1 MLTRFAL
8 CTAVHSE
15 AFKRIIGD
23 EKLSYAIGVAFAIY
37 YAILKNS
44 RRKYRSNER
53 SDSNGKKFY
62 QNRKNNADFNRFD
75 KIISFGRIEIRINS
89 KTGKAWLK
97 LGEDYWIEGSYEKGV
112 KEVNKIPEEIR
123 ERIRRELDDNAISS
137 ERSLFNFYAKIRD
150 ELKI

>member
-15 AFKRIIGD
+15 AFKRIIKD

-44 RRKYRSNER
+44 RKRYKGDERNSN
-53 SDSNGKKFY
+53 NGKKFY
-62 QNRKNNADFNRFD
+62 QNRKSNTNFNNFD
-75 KIISFGRIEIRINS
+75 KIISFGKMEIRINS
-89 KTGKAWLK
+89 EIGKAWLK
-97 LGEDYWIEGSYEKGV
+97 LGENYWVEGSYEKGI
-112 KEVNKIPEEIR
+112 KEVNKVPKEIK
-123 ERIRRELDDNAISS
+123 EKIKKELDDNAISS
-137 ERSLFNFYAKIRD
+137 EKNLFNFYARIRD